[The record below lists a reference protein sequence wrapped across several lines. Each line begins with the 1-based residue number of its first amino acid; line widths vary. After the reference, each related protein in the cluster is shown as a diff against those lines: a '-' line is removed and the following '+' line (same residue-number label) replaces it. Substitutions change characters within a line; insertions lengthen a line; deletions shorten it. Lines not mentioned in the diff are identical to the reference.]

1 MKLSSSYCGPP
12 KSPSPVRVS
21 YIWYDLDREVF
32 MSVCVEPR
40 KEVPRKHQDTS
51 RNRIR
56 KPIGNSSTIVPDTDD
71 ECPRSEAKGT
81 NLMFPTGPALC
92 LEDSPTLSRW
102 SSEGCEVDC
111 GAPWSDEAL
120 AAEV

>member
-1 MKLSSSYCGPP
+1 MKLISSYCGPP

-56 KPIGNSSTIVPDTDD
+56 KPIGNSSTIVPDTDY
-71 ECPRSEAKGT
+71 ECPRSEAKGM
-81 NLMFPTGPALC
+81 NLMFPTGPVLC
-92 LEDSPTLSRW
+92 LGGHRHFHAGRRMVVKW
-102 SSEGCEVDC
+102 IV
-111 GAPWSDEAL
+111 APPGWRRRL
-120 AAEV
+120 QRQ